1 MFEVKEGEEENLD
14 VDDYMTSKTGLET
27 ERASDESNGGSSY
40 KKPKPSPLFGCL
52 GRCFMPARLQ
62 SRESNNSIQLNRSA
76 SLESKSVVHM
86 AFVEKELKKRD
97 LIFTYLIS
105 ARWADVLEICSAQK
119 EKIRFNIQTNR
130 RSEMASA
137 HATHLHLA
145 CSLQAPTPV
154 LLALLESYPHAATI
168 EDKTGKL
175 PIHRLMLASNI
186 PRKEIFKELVKLYPE
201 SIDVPDNTE
210 ATPRKLANQAG
221 GEEYRSLIEETLLEI
236 KEAEEGKNEMISEEK
251 DMMICAKVIEDGV
264 EEDVSELEYPIEIEM
279 LPNYNPEL
287 EVEVNLADKTD
298 ECSFASAADSEV
310 LAFEYYAKGDVERAQ
325 HLMNDVVAIVEG
337 HNNILKVTTVL
348 NDAGNMSFGVG
359 DYTKATSYYK
369 LALTKNVPK
378 SEKVGL
384 WYNLGLAYQKT
395 KRLDEALV
403 TINKALDV
411 IREDNVQLGLANNPK
426 IDLYLS
432 SLRVKGNIYS
442 AKEKYREALIC
453 FEEISDI
460 RKVIGSNLEK
470 DCSNELAIGK
480 ACLGLKSAQLAFE
493 ALNKALKSMD
503 GEVKSKTLHSLG
515 NLYIRNREY
524 ANAAHYYGR
533 ALSLKKEN
541 SQETTYS
548 LVCTS
553 YNLVFAY
560 RKLGRYKDAIEVIN
574 FIYDL
579 GEDGK
584 ESLFCLSKFKYAK
597 LLIEH
602 IKVLVALGD
611 RKAAKDVYDRTLEHI
626 TDSGLKVSEDKE

>member
-1 MFEVKEGEEENLD
+1 
-14 VDDYMTSKTGLET
+14 
-27 ERASDESNGGSSY
+27 
-40 KKPKPSPLFGCL
+40 
-52 GRCFMPARLQ
+52 
-62 SRESNNSIQLNRSA
+62 
-76 SLESKSVVHM
+76 
-86 AFVEKELKKRD
+86 
-97 LIFTYLIS
+97 
-105 ARWADVLEICSAQK
+105 
-119 EKIRFNIQTNR
+119 
-130 RSEMASA
+130 
-137 HATHLHLA
+137 
-145 CSLQAPTPV
+145 
-154 LLALLESYPHAATI
+154 
-168 EDKTGKL
+168 
-175 PIHRLMLASNI
+175 MLASNI

-201 SIDVPDNTE
+201 SIGKAILFCFLYFNILRGFGFDIDVPDNTE
-210 ATPRKLANQAG
+210 TTPRKLANQAG

-236 KEAEEGKNEMISEEK
+236 KEAEEAKNEMISEEK
-251 DMMICAKVIEDGV
+251 DMMICAKVIEEGV
-264 EEDVSELEYPIEIEM
+264 EEDVSELGNPIEIEM
-279 LPNYNPEL
+279 FPNFNPEL

-298 ECSFASAADSEV
+298 ECSFVSAADSEV

-359 DYTKATSYYK
+359 DYTKATSYYN

-442 AKEKYREALIC
+442 AKEKYRDALIC

-460 RKVIGSNLEK
+460 RKVIGSNLEE
-470 DCSNELAIGK
+470 DCSNALAIGK

-503 GEVKSKTLHSLG
+503 GEVKSKSLHSLG

-524 ANAAHYYGR
+524 ANAAHYYGQ

-560 RKLGRYKDAIEVIN
+560 RKLGRHKDAIEVIN

-626 TDSGLKVSEDKE
+626 TDSGLKVSEDKESVQIYSSLSSLEVDVTVGV